1 VRVLAIPSNVILL
14 SLFTLIIQAV
24 AATEMPLTLDFTTLL
39 VPIDVA
45 TRNAR
50 AIELPLYNGI
60 KQQKLYLVNIT
71 VGTPPQPFSILLNTG
86 STDVW
91 LPTPNSSGCPSTGC
105 PFNNFDMTAA
115 STYVPTNNTFNA
127 SYGLTPDLVV
137 IGPYFRDH
145 LRLGVSVWIPNMT
158 IATDEIPSTIYIE
171 GFQASWG
178 YELVYERL
186 S

>member
-50 AIELPLYNGI
+50 AIELPLYNEI

-71 VGTPPQPFSILLNTG
+71 VGTPPQPFSILLDTG
-86 STDVW
+86 STMSGFPPQILQAVHPRDV
-91 LPTPNSSGCPSTGC
+91 L
-105 PFNNFDMTAA
+105 
-115 STYVPTNNTFNA
+115 
-127 SYGLTPDLVV
+127 
-137 IGPYFRDH
+137 
-145 LRLGVSVWIPNMT
+145 
-158 IATDEIPSTIYIE
+158 STI
-171 GFQASWG
+171 
-178 YELVYERL
+178 LT
-186 S
+186 